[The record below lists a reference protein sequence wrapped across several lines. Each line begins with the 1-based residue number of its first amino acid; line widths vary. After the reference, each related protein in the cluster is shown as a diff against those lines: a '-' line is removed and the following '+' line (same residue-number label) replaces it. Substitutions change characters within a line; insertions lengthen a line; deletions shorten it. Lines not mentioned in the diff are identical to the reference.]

1 MDPEPTA
8 RSLLP
13 RSLPVLKT
21 VLNFDSFFFFS
32 TLLASAGV
40 LAVTFV
46 LSLQP

>member
-1 MDPEPTA
+1 MDAEPTA

-13 RSLPVLKT
+13 RSHLVLET
-21 VLNFDSFFFFS
+21 VLNFDFFFA